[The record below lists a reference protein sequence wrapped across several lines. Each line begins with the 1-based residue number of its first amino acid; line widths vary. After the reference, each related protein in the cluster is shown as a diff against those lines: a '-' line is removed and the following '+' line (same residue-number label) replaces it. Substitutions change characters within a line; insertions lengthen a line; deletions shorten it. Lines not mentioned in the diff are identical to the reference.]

1 VSRAIF
7 NRLAERE
14 LREASEH
21 YDARS
26 EDLGTEFLD
35 AVRNALSLLT
45 RYPHLAPQIH
55 GPVHRFVLER
65 FPYSILYRPLAGGD
79 LRVLAIAHDKRR
91 PTYWIR
97 RR

>member
-1 VSRAIF
+1 MSRAIF

-14 LREASEH
+14 LHEAADY

-35 AVRNALSLLT
+35 EVWNALSLLT

-55 GPVHRFVLER
+55 GPVHRFVLPR
-65 FPYSILYRPLAGGD
+65 FPYSVLYRPLPGGD
-79 LRVLAIAHDKRR
+79 IRVLAIAHHKQR
-91 PTYWIR
+91 PTFWIR
-97 RR
+97 RS